1 MKETIVGTRLGGT
14 STAGLHQNQGLD
26 RDRTTIFGRIGLST
40 TVLEKYEIGKII
52 SITLCYTFRPH
63 SIRSAPISAV
73 PRSQWSFTGQGESTV
88 SLSGLGY
95 FFILCF
101 FDYNFDYT

>member
-63 SIRSAPISAV
+63 RSAFAL
-73 PRSQWSFTGQGESTV
+73 PRYQLFRGA
-88 SLSGLGY
+88 SGPLQ
-95 FFILCF
+95 
-101 FDYNFDYT
+101 DKANRP